1 MGALETKT
9 GLDLMLEYLDVCN
22 VASEVHRYSLPYKP
36 IIAAYDSFFANRQ
49 VGIDIYGKDA
59 AEIETTVTIHL
70 VNGRFEPV
78 PETEA
83 HSSFHLKLSRHYM
96 EDVVAHREEYIRHP
110 EKLDWDWLKSRMGM
124 EAHHGPT
131 RGANMR
137 PPKMGHYKAPPKGAN
152 MRPQSGR
159 TE

>member
-1 MGALETKT
+1 MGALGTKT
-9 GLDLMLEYLDVCN
+9 GLNLVIEYLDVCN
-22 VASEVHRYSLPYKP
+22 AASEAHRSSLLYKP
-36 IIAAYDSFFANRQ
+36 IIAAYDSFFENRQ
-49 VGIDIYGKDA
+49 VGIDIYGKDTD
-59 AEIETTVTIHL
+59 EIETTVTVRL
-70 VNGRFEPV
+70 VNGMFEPV

-83 HSSFHLKLSRHYM
+83 NSSFHLKLGRHYM

-124 EAHHGPT
+124 EPHHGPT

-137 PPKMGHYKAPPKGAN
+137 PPKLRHYKAPANGAN
-152 MRPQSGR
+152 MRPRSGR